1 MRRPRTPP
9 THTHTRARRLR
20 LQHAPTG
27 RYSAYAHKLESAE
40 KAPYYVN
47 ESANYNPARRLHG
60 GEERDF
66 YVFGVSTARRLQGIV
81 DEEPQFVAP
90 AFDMEEIVDA
100 LQTVGEMVIT
110 LAPAI
115 FDAFFGIANAAG
127 GSSFGVIVEGFI
139 SLVKGVLGAMRWL
152 IKSGLFTTVSLYALK
167 YRRSGADPPSRAQIV
182 NIGVEF
188 LVIMR

>member
-9 THTHTRARRLR
+9 THTRARAVYASSAR
-20 LQHAPTG
+20 QTG